1 MCVCVCSVC
10 VRLVMLYRPLRFTV
24 EWSGVFASIHTRFGL
39 SCRRSPS
46 PIVVFAGQGGKFEV
60 RKADK
65 KKPKGTSGTPGSSM
79 SKVQSMSSLQAAG
92 APASATAGSKGAWS
106 RKCDAQA
113 LGLRLPRA

>member
-1 MCVCVCSVC
+1 MSLLLFTRALRC
-10 VRLVMLYRPLRFTV
+10 RALDNRHHLWPL
-24 EWSGVFASIHTRFGL
+24 
-39 SCRRSPS
+39 
-46 PIVVFAGQGGKFEV
+46 AGQGGKFEV

-65 KKPKGTSGTPGSSM
+65 KKPKGNSGTPGSSM